1 MISATD
7 QALIKRVQTL
17 QCQDSFSVLV
27 ERHQSDL
34 RYSLRQMTNWDEG
47 LADDLSQETFLKAYQ
62 SIKTFK
68 GSAKFSSW
76 LYRIAYNLMISH
88 FRVARNREVTGVEIL
103 DDTPSSQTRTE
114 TSSQQDLHRDLAR
127 AMKVLPATQRMALHL
142 NLHRELTHS
151 EISYIMEMPLGT
163 VKTAINRGK
172 ITLRQNLAGWNSEE
186 TR

>member
-1 MISATD
+1 MISAKD

-62 SIKTFK
+62 SIKTFR

-88 FRVARNREVTGVEIL
+88 FRVARNREETGVEVLTDI
-103 DDTPSSQTRTE
+103 PASQMRTE
-114 TSSQQDLHRDLAR
+114 TSQQDLHRDLAR

-151 EISYIMEMPLGT
+151 EISDIMEIPLGT

-186 TR
+186 IR

>member
-27 ERHQSDL
+27 ERHQSYL
-34 RYSLRQMTNWDEG
+34 LYSLRQMTNWDEG

-151 EISYIMEMPLGT
+151 EISDIMEIPLGT

>member
-34 RYSLRQMTNWDEG
+34 RYSLRQMTNWNEG

-88 FRVARNREVTGVEIL
+88 FRVARNREVPGVEIL
-103 DDTPSSQTRTE
+103 DDTPSSHTRTE

-142 NLHRELTHS
+142 NFHRELTHS
-151 EISYIMEMPLGT
+151 EISDIMEIPLGT

>member
-88 FRVARNREVTGVEIL
+88 FRVARNQPAG
-103 DDTPSSQTRTE
+103 SS
-114 TSSQQDLHRDLAR
+114 SG
-127 AMKVLPATQRMALHL
+127 
-142 NLHRELTHS
+142 
-151 EISYIMEMPLGT
+151 LG
-163 VKTAINRGK
+163 
-172 ITLRQNLAGWNSEE
+172 
-186 TR
+186 

>member
-1 MISATD
+1 
-7 QALIKRVQTL
+7 
-17 QCQDSFSVLV
+17 
-27 ERHQSDL
+27 
-34 RYSLRQMTNWDEG
+34 
-47 LADDLSQETFLKAYQ
+47 
-62 SIKTFK
+62 
-68 GSAKFSSW
+68 
-76 LYRIAYNLMISH
+76 MISH

-114 TSSQQDLHRDLAR
+114 TSQQDLHRDLAR

-151 EISYIMEMPLGT
+151 EISDIMEIPLGT